1 MLKHHLRKFLRGLLL
16 VSLSSNLAY
25 AEQTFQFKSPSFT
38 GIGYSSHVQT
48 IENTE
53 TTRKQAI
60 EAARLQAAK
69 DAAAADKNTNLSK
82 FLNNF
87 ESRVY
92 AQLSTQL
99 VNNLFGENPQNS
111 GTVTIE
117 GNTIQYTKTLDMISL
132 TKSSEWFNFTTFP
145 VKIEWTMSKTTFLIF
160 SL

>member
-1 MLKHHLRKFLRGLLL
+1 MLKHLLKKFLLVLPILL
-16 VSLSSNLAY
+16 SNSSY
-25 AEQTFQFKSPSFT
+25 AEQTFQFKSPAFS
-38 GIGYSSHVQT
+38 GVGYSSHVQT

-53 TTRKQAI
+53 TTRAQAL
-60 EAARLQAAK
+60 AAAKLQAVK
-69 DAAAADKNTNLSK
+69 DAAAAANNTNLQK

-117 GNTIQYTKTLDMISL
+117 GNTIQYIKTVDTVNL
-132 TKSSEWFNFTTFP
+132 TVTAANGNITQVEIPIGQLKF
-145 VKIEWTMSKTTFLIF
+145 
-160 SL
+160 

>member
-1 MLKHHLRKFLRGLLL
+1 MKTLLKIVLLL
-16 VSLSSNLAY
+16 ITSNAY
-25 AEQTFQFKSPSFT
+25 AELTYQFKSPSFN

-53 TTRKQAI
+53 QTRKKAI
-60 EAARLQAAK
+60 EDAKLQAAK
-69 DAAAADKNTNLSK
+69 DAAAAAKNTNLAK

-99 VNNLFGENPQNS
+99 INNLFGENPQNS

-117 GNTIQYTKTLDMISL
+117 GNVIVYTKTADMISL
-132 TKSSEWFNFTTFP
+132 SITAADGTITQVEIPIGTLKF
-145 VKIEWTMSKTTFLIF
+145 
-160 SL
+160 

>member
-1 MLKHHLRKFLRGLLL
+1 MTVRKLIALASLLL
-16 VSLSSNLAY
+16 VSNSY
-25 AEQTFQFKSPSFT
+25 AEQTFQFKSPAFN
-38 GIGYSSHVQT
+38 GVGYSSHVQT

-53 TTRKQAI
+53 TTRKAAI
-60 EAARLQAAK
+60 EAKRLQDAK
-69 DAAAADKNTNLSK
+69 DAAAAANNTHLQK

-117 GNTIQYTKTLDMISL
+117 GNTIQYTKTADMISL
-132 TKSSEWFNFTTFP
+132 TVTGADGNLTQVQIPIGQLKF
-145 VKIEWTMSKTTFLIF
+145 
-160 SL
+160 

>member
-1 MLKHHLRKFLRGLLL
+1 MALRKNLVLSLLL
-16 VSLSSNLAY
+16 LSNYAC
-25 AEQTFQFKSPSFT
+25 AEQIFQFRSPAFS

-53 TTRKQAI
+53 STRKAAI
-60 EAARLQAAK
+60 ESKRLQDAK
-69 DAAAADKNTNLSK
+69 DAAALAKNTNLSK

-117 GNTIQYTKTLDMISL
+117 GNTIQYTKTADMISMTVTASDGSITQVQIPIGQL
-132 TKSSEWFNFTTFP
+132 KF
-145 VKIEWTMSKTTFLIF
+145 
-160 SL
+160 

>member
-1 MLKHHLRKFLRGLLL
+1 MKKRIIASLILLT
-16 VSLSSNLAY
+16 SNLVY

-38 GIGYSSHVQT
+38 GVGYSSHVQT

-60 EAARLQAAK
+60 EAARLQAIK
-69 DAAAADKNTNLSK
+69 DAAAAAANNNLSK

-117 GNTIQYTKTLDMISL
+117 GNTIQYTKTADQISL
-132 TKSSEWFNFTTFP
+132 NVTAADGTLTQVQIPIGQLKF
-145 VKIEWTMSKTTFLIF
+145 
-160 SL
+160 

>member
-1 MLKHHLRKFLRGLLL
+1 MSKHHLKRFLKVLLL
-16 VSLSSNLAY
+16 ASLSNNTY

-60 EAARLQAAK
+60 EAARLQAIK
-69 DAAAADKNTNLSK
+69 DAAAAEKNTNLQK

-132 TKSSEWFNFTTFP
+132 TVTAADG
-145 VKIEWTMSKTTFLIF
+145 
-160 SL
+160 SLTQVQIPIGQLKF

>member
-1 MLKHHLRKFLRGLLL
+1 
-16 VSLSSNLAY
+16 LASTAH
-25 AEQTFQFKSPSFT
+25 AEQTFQFKSPSFN

-53 TTRKQAI
+53 TTRRAAI
-60 EAARLQAAK
+60 DAKRLQDAK
-69 DAAAADKNTNLSK
+69 DAAAAAKNTNLQK

-117 GNTIQYTKTLDMISL
+117 GNTIQYTKTVDMISMTVTAADGSITQVQIPIGQL
-132 TKSSEWFNFTTFP
+132 KF
-145 VKIEWTMSKTTFLIF
+145 
-160 SL
+160 

>member
-1 MLKHHLRKFLRGLLL
+1 MFIRILVLLL
-16 VSLSSNLAY
+16 ITSNAY
-25 AEQTFQFKSPSFT
+25 AELIFQFKSPSFN

-53 TTRKQAI
+53 QTRKKAL
-60 EAARLQAAK
+60 EDAKLQAAK
-69 DAAAADKNTNLSK
+69 DAAAAAKNTNLQK

-99 VNNLFGENPQNS
+99 INNLFGENPQNS

-117 GNTIQYTKTLDMISL
+117 GNTIVYVKTADSISL
-132 TKSSEWFNFTTFP
+132 TVTAADGTITQVEIPIGTLKF
-145 VKIEWTMSKTTFLIF
+145 
-160 SL
+160 

>member
-1 MLKHHLRKFLRGLLL
+1 MKLTNILVILLIT
-16 VSLSSNLAY
+16 SNAH
-25 AEQTFQFKSPSFT
+25 AELTFQFKSPSFN

-53 TTRKQAI
+53 NSRREAI
-60 EAARLQAAK
+60 ENARLQAAK
-69 DAAAADKNTNLSK
+69 DAAAAAKNTNLQK

-111 GTVTIE
+111 GTVSIE
-117 GNTIQYTKTLDMISL
+117 GNTIQYVKTADTITLMVTAEDGTL
-132 TKSSEWFNFTTFP
+132 TQIEIP
-145 VKIEWTMSKTTFLIF
+145 VGTLKF
-160 SL
+160 

>member
-1 MLKHHLRKFLRGLLL
+1 MKLTKILVILLIT
-16 VSLSSNLAY
+16 SNAY
-25 AEQTFQFKSPSFT
+25 AELTFQFKSPSFN

-53 TTRKQAI
+53 NSRREAI
-60 EAARLQAAK
+60 ETARLQSAK
-69 DAAAADKNTNLSK
+69 DAAAASKNTNLQN

-111 GTVTIE
+111 GIVTIE
-117 GNTIQYTKTLDMISL
+117 GNTIQYTKTADMISMTVTASDGTITQVEIPIGTL
-132 TKSSEWFNFTTFP
+132 KF
-145 VKIEWTMSKTTFLIF
+145 
-160 SL
+160 

>member
-1 MLKHHLRKFLRGLLL
+1 MKFIKSLIFLLIT
-16 VSLSSNLAY
+16 SSAH
-25 AEQTFQFKSPSFT
+25 AELIFQFKSPSFN

-53 TTRKQAI
+53 STRKKALEDQK
-60 EAARLQAAK
+60 LQAAK
-69 DAAAADKNTNLSK
+69 DAAALAKNTNLQK

-99 VNNLFGENPQNS
+99 VNNLFGENPQSS

-117 GNTIQYTKTLDMISL
+117 GNTIQYTKTADTISMTVTAADGTITQVEIPIGTL
-132 TKSSEWFNFTTFP
+132 KF
-145 VKIEWTMSKTTFLIF
+145 
-160 SL
+160 

>member
-1 MLKHHLRKFLRGLLL
+1 MKKTLISLILLT
-16 VSLSSNLAY
+16 SNLVY
-25 AEQTFQFKSPSFT
+25 AEQTFQFKSPSFS

-53 TTRKQAI
+53 FTRKQAL

-69 DAAAADKNTNLSK
+69 DAASAAQNTNLSK

-117 GNTIQYTKTLDMISL
+117 GNTIQYTKTADQISL
-132 TKSSEWFNFTTFP
+132 NVTAADG
-145 VKIEWTMSKTTFLIF
+145 
-160 SL
+160 SLTQVQIPIGTLKF

>member
-1 MLKHHLRKFLRGLLL
+1 MKKIIIILII
-16 VSLSSNLAY
+16 SSNVNA
-25 AEQTFQFKSPSFT
+25 AELDFSFKSPSFS
-38 GIGYSSHVQT
+38 GIGYSSHIQT

-53 TTRKQAI
+53 TSRKQAI
-60 EAARLQAAK
+60 ESQRLQAAK
-69 DAAAADKNTNLSK
+69 EAAAAAGNTNLQK

-117 GNTIQYTKTLDMISL
+117 GNTIQYS
-132 TKSSEWFNFTTFP
+132 KSSDQISMTVTDASGNVTEVQIPIGTLKF
-145 VKIEWTMSKTTFLIF
+145 
-160 SL
+160 

>member
-1 MLKHHLRKFLRGLLL
+1 MILLKKIFI
-16 VSLSSNLAY
+16 VAVIAITNNAY
-25 AEQTFQFKSPSFT
+25 AELTFQFKSPSFS

-53 TTRKQAI
+53 NSRRETI
-60 EAARLQAAK
+60 EAAKLQAAK
-69 DAAAADKNTNLSK
+69 DAAAAAKNTNLQK

-99 VNNLFGENPQNS
+99 VNNLFGENPQNN

-117 GNTIQYTKTLDMISL
+117 GNTIQYTKTADTITLVVTAADGTL
-132 TKSSEWFNFTTFP
+132 TTVEIPIGTLKF
-145 VKIEWTMSKTTFLIF
+145 
-160 SL
+160 

>member
-1 MLKHHLRKFLRGLLL
+1 MKKILI
-16 VSLSSNLAY
+16 SLILIVNSSVY
-25 AEQTFQFKSPSFT
+25 AEQSFQFKSPSFT

-60 EAARLQAAK
+60 EAKRLQDIK
-69 DAAAADKNTNLSK
+69 DAAAEAKNSNLSK

-111 GTVTIE
+111 GTVTVE
-117 GNTIQYTKTLDMISL
+117 GNKIQYSKSVDQISL
-132 TKSSEWFNFTTFP
+132 TVTGADGTLTQVAIPIGQLKF
-145 VKIEWTMSKTTFLIF
+145 
-160 SL
+160 

>member
-1 MLKHHLRKFLRGLLL
+1 MKLTKKIALLL
-16 VSLSSNLAY
+16 LISSNVY
-25 AEQTFQFKSPSFT
+25 AEQVFQFKSPSFS

-53 TTRKQAI
+53 TSRKKAI
-60 EAARLQAAK
+60 EDAKLQAAK
-69 DAAAADKNTNLSK
+69 DAAAAAKNTNLQK

-117 GNTIQYTKTLDMISL
+117 GNTIQYVKTADTISMTVTAADGTITQVEIPIGTL
-132 TKSSEWFNFTTFP
+132 KF
-145 VKIEWTMSKTTFLIF
+145 
-160 SL
+160 

>member
-1 MLKHHLRKFLRGLLL
+1 MKKTIIAILLIA
-16 VSLSSNLAY
+16 SSSSFATEL
-25 AEQTFQFKSPSFT
+25 TFQYKSPAFS

-53 TTRKQAI
+53 SSRKQTL
-60 EAARLQAAK
+60 ESQRLQAAK
-69 DAAAADKNTNLSK
+69 DAAAASNNTNLQK

-111 GTVTIE
+111 GTVQIE
-117 GNTIQYTKTLDMISL
+117 GNTIKYTKSTDQVSL
-132 TKSSEWFNFTTFP
+132 TVTDANGNITQVEIPIGTLKF
-145 VKIEWTMSKTTFLIF
+145 
-160 SL
+160 